1 VGAVL
6 PVHMGEAISNALMFL
21 ADCLEL
27 DMNDDVD
34 VMSLWTIVTEEGH
47 PLSKRFSVMVE
58 QGLRIEEI
66 MRVKA

>member
-1 VGAVL
+1 
-6 PVHMGEAISNALMFL
+6 MGEAIGNALRFL

-58 QGLRIEEI
+58 QGLQLEEM